1 MSDAIRAETVY
12 IGAEKIQ
19 AYQAGPVGPGVYP
32 GVVVIHHLPGFD
44 ESTKE
49 MVRRFAAG
57 GYLAICPNLFWREAP
72 GAAPDDASA
81 FVRGQGGIADEQ
93 VIKDVRTAADALRQ
107 LERHN
112 GKVGVIGHC
121 SGGRQALL
129 VATAVPLDAA
139 VDCYGAFALEP
150 PPASS
155 GLRMTSIKDRLPDLG
170 CPVLGLFG
178 DEDQFPSP
186 EEVERL
192 AGILE
197 GHGKRFERHS
207 YEGAGHGFFSP
218 DRPGYRQHAA
228 VDGWKKIFAFFDREL
243 GGKRLEV

>member
-12 IGAEKIQ
+12 IGDEKIQ
-19 AYQAGPVGPGVYP
+19 AYQAGPIDAGSYP

-72 GAAPDDASA
+72 GASPDDASA

-93 VIKDVRTAADALRQ
+93 IIGDVRTAADTLRGTPGS
-107 LERHN
+107 N

-129 VATAVPLDAA
+129 VATALPLDAA

-155 GLRMTSIKDRLPDLG
+155 GLNMTSIKDRLGDLG

-178 DEDQFPSP
+178 DDDANPAP
-186 EEVERL
+186 AEVERL
-192 AGILE
+192 AGILAE
-197 GHGKRFERHS
+197 HGKQFERHS
-207 YEGAGHGFFSP
+207 YAGAGHGFFAP
-218 DRPGYRQHAA
+218 DRPGYRPQAA
-228 VDGWKKIFAFFDREL
+228 VDGWRRIFGFFDLHL

>member
-12 IGAEKIQ
+12 VGDEKIQ
-19 AYQAGPVGPGVYP
+19 AYQARPLGPGAYP
-32 GVVVIHHLPGFD
+32 GVVVIHHLPGWD

-49 MVRRFAAG
+49 MVRRFAVN

-72 GAAPDDASA
+72 GASPDDASA

-93 VIKDVRTAADALRQ
+93 IIKDVRTAADALRAMDG
-107 LERHN
+107 HN

-129 VATAVPLDAA
+129 VATAMPLDAA

-150 PPASS
+150 PPAST
-155 GLRMTSIKDRLPDLG
+155 GLKMTSIKDRLPDLG

-178 DEDQFPSP
+178 DDDRNPSP
-186 EEVERL
+186 AEVERL
-192 AGILE
+192 AGILAE
-197 GHGKRFERHS
+197 HGKQFERHS
-207 YEGAGHGFFSP
+207 YEDAGHGFFSP
-218 DRPGYRQHAA
+218 DRPGYRQKAA
-228 VDGWKKIFAFFDREL
+228 VDGWKRIFAFFDRHL
-243 GGKRLEV
+243 DGKRLEV

>member
-12 IGAEKIQ
+12 VGDEKIQ
-19 AYQAGPVGPGVYP
+19 AYQARPVGPGAFP
-32 GVVVIHHLPGFD
+32 GVVVIHHLPGWD

-49 MVRRFAAG
+49 MVRRFAVN

-72 GAAPDDASA
+72 GASPDDASA
-81 FVRGQGGIADEQ
+81 FVRGQGGIPDEQ
-93 VIKDVRTAADALRQ
+93 VIQDVRTAADALRAMDG
-107 LERHN
+107 HN

-129 VATAVPLDAA
+129 VATAMPLDAA

-150 PPASS
+150 PAAST
-155 GLRMTSIKDRLPDLG
+155 GLKMTSIKDRLPDLG

-178 DEDQFPSP
+178 VDDRNPAP
-186 EEVERL
+186 AEVERL
-192 AGILE
+192 AGILAE
-197 GHGKRFERHS
+197 HGKQFERHS

-218 DRPGYRQHAA
+218 DRPGYRQQAA
-228 VDGWKKIFAFFDREL
+228 VDGWKRIFAFFDRHL
-243 GGKRLEV
+243 GGKRLEA